1 MLQEM
6 GKQLKGMQITSDL
19 TLVRT
24 TVDFIFINNTWN
36 VFAAIGQRG
45 PTGLQGAAGVNADS
59 DTLNQNAIAYAIAL
73 G

>member
-1 MLQEM
+1 M
-6 GKQLKGMQITSDL
+6 KTS
-19 TLVRT
+19 RIFFCNN
-24 TVDFIFINNTWN
+24 FIFINNTWN

-45 PTGLQGAAGVNADS
+45 PTGLQGTAGVNADS